1 MKYGVTSDQEDWT
14 DRDIIVTLFSDGTA
28 CPRNK
33 AVYLSHK
40 RTSVSE
46 AIKNAETWLA
56 QEAHQYE
63 RIIIHLM
70 DGAELPEDLI

>member
-1 MKYGVTSDQEDWT
+1 MKYDVTTDNSEWT

-33 AVYLSHK
+33 DVYLNHK

>member
-1 MKYGVTSDQEDWT
+1 MKYDVTTDNSEWT

-56 QEAHQYE
+56 LEAHQYK

-70 DGAELPEDLI
+70 DGAELPEDFI